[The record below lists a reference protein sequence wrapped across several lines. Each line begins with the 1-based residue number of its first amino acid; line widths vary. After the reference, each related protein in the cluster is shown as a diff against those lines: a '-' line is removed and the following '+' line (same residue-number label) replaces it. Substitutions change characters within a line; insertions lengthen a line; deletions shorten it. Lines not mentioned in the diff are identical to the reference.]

1 MYRNIWD
8 FIVYAALIAFA
19 IAGTW
24 WIIEYLPNYLH

>member
-8 FIVYAALIAFA
+8 FIVYAALIA
-19 IAGTW
+19 GTW